1 MKASTRLPGTLLI
14 TVGVMAGIYLGVL
27 VYAHITHAP
36 ALPVPINTAI
46 LIGLATAGGC
56 LCIWLIHLR
65 SEERIAQRIAEHL
78 TPARSV
84 GVAPVHQIGV
94 SRPRVVEPVW
104 NSSDA
109 TIVLARTDDRKS
121 PQRRRRRADRTAS
134 QTKGIDGDV
143 IEIAKRLNGKI
154 ERAAHHHSS

>member
-36 ALPVPINTAI
+36 ALPVPINTAV

-56 LCIWLIHLR
+56 LFIWLIHLR
-65 SEERIAQRIAEHL
+65 SEERIAERISARLEHA
-78 TPARSV
+78 PARSV
-84 GVAPVHQIGV
+84 GVAAVHQIGV

-104 NSSDA
+104 NSNDP
-109 TIVLARTDDRKS
+109 TIVMQVRKS
-121 PQRRRRRADRTAS
+121 QPKRRRRPPAPPEGVNAE
-134 QTKGIDGDV
+134 V
-143 IEIAKRLNGKI
+143 IQIARSLSRKLDQ
-154 ERAAHHHSS
+154 SS